1 MSLSALPL
9 ASTLVHVQVEPY
21 SHDALAI
28 WPVRTQISFVQ
39 KQLWSLD
46 AALPKG
52 AAVVAIP
59 HCPPTL
65 LLKLWWTPCNTE
77 WLSTVCL
84 GIWVRLCPLWKYQEM
99 FNIFTLLYIFH
110 YCFWLVQYKILQHN
124 FRVVAL
130 AISVFLTVLCSYTIL
145 WSSKVQRP

>member
-28 WPVRTQISFVQ
+28 WPARTQISFVQ

-59 HCPPTL
+59 QHCSL
-65 LLKLWWTPCNTE
+65 NCGELHAI
-77 WLSTVCL
+77 LSGFPQCALAYELGCVPYGNIRKCL
-84 GIWVRLCPLWKYQEM
+84 
-99 FNIFTLLYIFH
+99 IFLLYILH
-110 YCFWLVQYKILQHN
+110 YCFWLVQYKILQSCCISN
-124 FRVVAL
+124 QCVLNSVVL
-130 AISVFLTVLCSYTIL
+130 LHHFV
-145 WSSKVQRP
+145 KQ

>member
-1 MSLSALPL
+1 MCRWNHIPMMLWPFGLLGPR
-9 ASTLVHVQVEPY
+9 LVLYRSSCEVLMPHSPKELQWWPY
-21 SHDALAI
+21 LIVLLHTS
-28 WPVRTQISFVQ
+28 
-39 KQLWSLD
+39 
-46 AALPKG
+46 
-52 AAVVAIP
+52 
-59 HCPPTL
+59 TL